1 MPEFKRFED
10 TVDVE
15 REQEVATLIE
25 TYADRLK
32 FAQTASKQLVL
43 EAYRVEKPLT
53 GLELFGQD
61 EAVTARFIEDI
72 SEFFFV
78 EEHMHDSSKDGYS
91 GTIFLSRLK
100 KLPEVAVM
108 LDGMGIKYCD
118 IGGLLYGIPLEHV
131 AGYSQKH
138 GNLK

>member
-1 MPEFKRFED
+1 MPDFKRFED

-15 REQEVATLIE
+15 REQEVETLIE

-61 EAVTARFIEDI
+61 EAVTTRFIEDI
-72 SEFFFV
+72 SEFFFSKSICTTARKTATAV
-78 EEHMHDSSKDGYS
+78 RFFSHD
-91 GTIFLSRLK
+91 
-100 KLPEVAVM
+100 
-108 LDGMGIKYCD
+108 
-118 IGGLLYGIPLEHV
+118 
-131 AGYSQKH
+131 
-138 GNLK
+138 